1 MTEKPVY
8 PDDGVQDQI
17 ELRQRVEELE
27 KIIIAMSSGAKF
39 AISLDHNGRPQLS
52 EVDYGNLP
60 K

>member
-1 MTEKPVY
+1 MEKY
-8 PDDGVQDQI
+8 FASGFDDSVQAQI

-39 AISLDHNGRPQLS
+39 AISLDQNGRPQLS
-52 EVDYGNLP
+52 KVVP